1 MYERFYGFREAPFEL
16 TSNPRFL
23 FFTAQ
28 HREALCNL
36 EYGLSSA
43 KPITVLIGEA
53 GTGKSTLLRAAL
65 ASDLCRHVTCVF
77 LDNPTLT
84 RAEFL
89 ETLASRFE
97 LGAGAGSKA
106 SLLGGLESVIRRR
119 HARHEITALVIDEA
133 QALPTE
139 ILEEIRLLANMET
152 PTQKLLP
159 VVLAGQPELA
169 ARLNEPGLRQL
180 KQRIALRCE
189 LKPLELSDTAAYI
202 ASRIRT
208 AGGDPANIFTR
219 QAVTLIHEFSRG
231 LPRTIS
237 VMCDNALMSG
247 FALDQRPVD
256 GDIVMEV
263 CRDFDLGVGAPA
275 VAKAAVATPSVTR
288 SVAATPSVTKPAV
301 AAPSVATPSAAT
313 PAVAA
318 SAAAAPPVA
327 PIVALQKAPHH
338 LALVAQGAHEAAPV
352 KTVAAAAVE
361 AAPRPPREVTERP
374 ASMLGLR

>member
-65 ASDLCRHVTCVF
+65 ESEMCRHVTCVYI
-77 LDNPTLT
+77 DNPTLT

-89 ETLASRFE
+89 ETLAARFD
-97 LGAGAGSKA
+97 LGGNAEKSKA

-119 HARHEITALVIDEA
+119 HARRELTALVIDEA
-133 QALPTE
+133 QALPNE

-169 ARLNEPGLRQL
+169 DRLNEPRLRQL

-189 LKPLELSDTAAYI
+189 LKPLDLPDTAAYI

-219 QAVTLIHEFSRG
+219 QAVTLIHEHSHG
-231 LPRTIS
+231 LPRIIS

-256 GDIVMEV
+256 GDIVLEV
-263 CRDFDLGVGAPA
+263 CRDFDLK
-275 VAKAAVATPSVTR
+275 KAEPVHQKTP
-288 SVAATPSVTKPAV
+288 
-301 AAPSVATPSAAT
+301 
-313 PAVAA
+313 
-318 SAAAAPPVA
+318 
-327 PIVALQKAPHH
+327 H
-338 LALVAQGAHEAAPV
+338 LALVTPDAPEPESSASGPV
-352 KTVAAAAVE
+352 LAIDSASTRQHRDAIE
-361 AAPRPPREVTERP
+361 PRNNSV
-374 ASMLGLR
+374 LGLR

>member
-1 MYERFYGFREAPFEL
+1 MYERFYGFRESPFEL

-28 HREALCNL
+28 HREALVNL

-65 ASDLCRHVTCVF
+65 QSDMCRHVTCVF

-97 LGAGAGSKA
+97 LGAGAETSKA

-119 HARHEITALVIDEA
+119 HSRREITALVIDEA
-133 QALPTE
+133 QALPDE

-152 PTQKLLP
+152 PTHKLLP

-169 ARLNEPGLRQL
+169 ERLNQPGLRQL

-189 LKPLELSDTAAYI
+189 LKPLELPDTAAYI

-219 QAVTLIHEFSRG
+219 QAVTMIHEYSRG
-231 LPRTIS
+231 LPRIIS

-256 GDIVMEV
+256 GDIVLEV
-263 CRDFDLGVGAPA
+263 CRDFDL
-275 VAKAAVATPSVTR
+275 R
-288 SVAATPSVTKPAV
+288 
-301 AAPSVATPSAAT
+301 
-313 PAVAA
+313 
-318 SAAAAPPVA
+318 AAAPAA
-327 PIVALQKAPHH
+327 PQKPPH
-338 LALVAQGAHEAAPV
+338 LALVPSDAPEPGSAGAPV
-352 KTVAAAAVE
+352 MAVDGTS
-361 AAPRPPREVTERP
+361 ARQHREVMESRSST
-374 ASMLGLR
+374 SVLGLR

>member
-28 HREALCNL
+28 HREALVNL
-36 EYGLSSA
+36 EYGLASA
-43 KPITVLIGEA
+43 KPITLLIGEA

-65 ASDLCRHVTCVF
+65 ESEMCRHVTCVF

-84 RAEFL
+84 RTEFL
-89 ETLASRFE
+89 ETLASRFD
-97 LGAGAGSKA
+97 LGGGAERSKA
-106 SLLGGLESVIRRR
+106 SLLGGLESMIRRR
-119 HARHEITALVIDEA
+119 HSRREITALVIDEA
-133 QALPTE
+133 QALPNE

-169 ARLNEPGLRQL
+169 ERLNEPGLRQL

-189 LKPLELSDTAAYI
+189 LKPLDLPDTAAYI
-202 ASRIRT
+202 ASRIRS

-219 QAVTLIHEFSRG
+219 QAVTLIHEYSRG

-256 GDIVMEV
+256 GDIVLEV
-263 CRDFDLGVGAPA
+263 CRDFDL
-275 VAKAAVATPSVTR
+275 R
-288 SVAATPSVTKPAV
+288 
-301 AAPSVATPSAAT
+301 
-313 PAVAA
+313 
-318 SAAAAPPVA
+318 
-327 PIVALQKAPHH
+327 
-338 LALVAQGAHEAAPV
+338 
-352 KTVAAAAVE
+352 
-361 AAPRPPREVTERP
+361 APRPPP
-374 ASMLGLR
+374 PL